1 MKTKKAQQAA
11 AAAHGLHHMLGWPG
25 SENPAI
31 ALLEKIEVCG
41 SINQAAKAAGMSYKS
56 AWEQLDALNN
66 LSARSLVVRQAGGS
80 GGGGT
85 MLTDEG
91 RLLLQRVRMLRRE
104 LQAFMT
110 FFGDQPE
117 EAFHTLKTIRRMEMK
132 VSARNVWAGRV
143 AGVEKGAV
151 NSIVDVAL
159 KGGDTVVAVIT
170 NNSVERLGLVPG
182 VEVLAMVKAPSVMVG
197 RDCEKNRLSARNVLT
212 GTISRIDEGAVNDVV
227 TIDLPGGSTV
237 TAVITSEGGRTLGL
251 EVGVAASAI
260 IKASSVILAV
270 S

>member
-1 MKTKKAQQAA
+1 MNKKRRQKSAGALPDF
-11 AAAHGLHHMLGWPG
+11 HRILGWPG

-31 ALLEKIEVCG
+31 ALLEKIDACG
-41 SINQAAKAAGMSYKS
+41 SISQAAKAAGLSYKT
-56 AWEQLDALNN
+56 AWEQLAALNN
-66 LSARSLVVRQAGGS
+66 LSPRALVVRQVGGS

-117 EAFHTLKTIRRMEMK
+117 DAFHTLKTMRRMEMQ

-143 AGVEKGAV
+143 GGVERGAV
-151 NSIVDVAL
+151 NSIVEVAL

-170 NNSVERLGLVPG
+170 NNSVERLGLAPG
-182 VEVLAMVKAPSVMVG
+182 VEVLAMVKAPAVMVG
-197 RDCEKNRLSARNVLT
+197 RDCRREKISASNILT
-212 GTISRIDEGAVNDVV
+212 GAISHIDAGAVNDVV

-237 TAVITSEGGRTLGL
+237 TAVITRESGRALGL
-251 EVGVAASAI
+251 ELGVEASAI

>member
-1 MKTKKAQQAA
+1 MNKKRRQKSAGA
-11 AAAHGLHHMLGWPG
+11 LHDFHRMLGWPG

-31 ALLEKIEVCG
+31 ALLEKIAVCG
-41 SINQAAKAAGMSYKS
+41 SINQAAKAVGMSYKS

-66 LSARSLVVRQAGGS
+66 LAPRSLVERQAGGS

-85 MLTDEG
+85 ILTDEG
-91 RLLLQRVRMLRRE
+91 RMLLQRVRMLRRE

-117 EAFHTLKTIRRMEMK
+117 EAFNTLKTLRRMEMK

-151 NSIVDVAL
+151 NSIIAVAL
-159 KGGDTVVAVIT
+159 KGGDTLAAVIT
-170 NNSVERLGLVPG
+170 NNSVERLGLEPG
-182 VEVLAMVKAPSVMVG
+182 VEVLAMVKAPAVMVG
-197 RDCEKNRLSARNVLT
+197 RDVKKNQLSARNILT
-212 GTISRIDEGAVNDVV
+212 GTISHIDAGAVNDVV

-237 TAVITSEGGRTLGL
+237 TAVITRESGRALGL
-251 EVGVAASAI
+251 EPGVEASAI

-270 S
+270 N

>member
-1 MKTKKAQQAA
+1 
-11 AAAHGLHHMLGWPG
+11 MLGWPG

-31 ALLEKIEVCG
+31 ALLEKIDACG
-41 SINQAAKAAGMSYKS
+41 SISQAAKAAGMSYKS

-66 LSARSLVVRQAGGS
+66 LSPRALVVRQVGGC

-85 MLTDEG
+85 ILTDEG

-117 EAFHTLKTIRRMEMK
+117 EAFNTLKTMRRIEMK

-143 AGVEKGAV
+143 GGVEKGAV
-151 NSIVDVAL
+151 NSIVEVAL
-159 KGGDTVVAVIT
+159 KGGDSVVAVIT
-170 NNSVERLGLVPG
+170 NNSVERLGLAPG

-197 RDCEKNRLSARNVLT
+197 RDCQREKLSASNILT
-212 GTISRIDEGAVNDVV
+212 GTISHIDEGAVNDVV

-237 TAVITSEGGRTLGL
+237 TAVITREGVRTLGL
-251 EVGVAASAI
+251 GLGVEASAI

>member
-1 MKTKKAQQAA
+1 MNKKRRQKSAGA
-11 AAAHGLHHMLGWPG
+11 LHDLHRMLGWPG

-31 ALLEKIEVCG
+31 ALLEKIAVCG
-41 SINQAAKAAGMSYKS
+41 SINQAAKAVGMSYKS

-66 LSARSLVVRQAGGS
+66 LAPRSLVERQAGGS

-85 MLTDEG
+85 ILTDEG
-91 RLLLQRVRMLRRE
+91 RMLLQRVRMLRRE

-117 EAFHTLKTIRRMEMK
+117 EAFNTLKTLRRMEMK

-151 NSIVDVAL
+151 NSIIAVAL
-159 KGGDTVVAVIT
+159 KGGDTLAAVIT
-170 NNSVERLGLVPG
+170 NNSVERLGLEPG
-182 VEVLAMVKAPSVMVG
+182 VEVLAMVKAPAVMVG
-197 RDCEKNRLSARNVLT
+197 RDVKKNQLSARNILT
-212 GTISRIDEGAVNDVV
+212 GAISHIDAGAVNDVV

-237 TAVITSEGGRTLGL
+237 TAVITRESGRALGL
-251 EVGVAASAI
+251 EPGVEASAI

-270 S
+270 N